1 MNKSSGPP
9 AANNAETAMA
19 NASGEESNRGFL
31 GTLANI
37 ERREWLAVLLSF
49 SLVLVLMTAYA
60 MLRPIRES
68 LAGDWG
74 NVGLAATWTAN
85 FGVSL
90 IAVSAYGAALTRI
103 KFQSIVPAVYVF
115 FSLSF
120 IGLIALRSQLTDTVF
135 VDMGFY
141 VWISLFALFNLSVFW
156 SLMTDVFNPEQ
167 AQRVFGFIAA
177 GTTIGALLGPTIT
190 EFFIDRLGA
199 NGLLLISALLLLT
212 PLIIVPV
219 LFRLKD
225 STLGNAGHG
234 GKHDIGQGL
243 GKDWYAGFKI
253 LVKDPYLLGI
263 AAFILL
269 YVTISTFVY
278 FELQTLTR
286 EYDLEFRA
294 RVWARMDIATQ
305 TLTLLVATLV
315 TGRVVQ
321 RFGMSVALSVMPA
334 LVAVCVLALAAAPG
348 LLLLGIF
355 QIGRRVGNYAL
366 TRPAREMLFS
376 TLSREA
382 RFKTKPIIDVVIYR
396 GGDVI
401 SAWLFTA
408 LVAATG
414 MGLVG
419 IAVVLSGIAVLW
431 GVVAV
436 WLGRRY
442 QEQAAANA
450 DESAATVAM

>member
-1 MNKSSGPP
+1 MATSSG
-9 AANNAETAMA
+9 AD
-19 NASGEESNRGFL
+19 SSRGFL

-49 SLVLVLMTAYA
+49 ALVFVLMSAYS
-60 MLRPIRES
+60 MLRPVRDS
-68 LAGDWG
+68 LGGDWD
-74 NVGLAATWTAN
+74 NFGLAATWTVN

-90 IAVSAYGAALTRI
+90 LAVSAYGAALTRI
-103 KFQSIVPAVYVF
+103 RFQSIVPAVYVF
-115 FSLSF
+115 FSLTF
-120 IGLIALRSQLTDTVF
+120 VGLIALRSQLTGTVV

-177 GTTIGALLGPTIT
+177 GTTVGAILGPTIT
-190 EFFIDRLGA
+190 ALFIDRLGA
-199 NGLLLISALLLLT
+199 NGLLLISATLLLT
-212 PLIIVPV
+212 PLFVVPA
-219 LFRLKD
+219 LFRLKE

-234 GKHDIGQGL
+234 GKHDIGKGL
-243 GKDWYAGFKI
+243 GKDWHAGFRI

-278 FELQTLTR
+278 FEIQTLTR

-294 RVWARMDIATQ
+294 KVWAWMDIATNS
-305 TLTLLVATLV
+305 LTLIVAALV
-315 TGRVVQ
+315 TGRIVQ
-321 RFGMSVALSVMPA
+321 KFGMGVALSIMPA
-334 LVAVCVLALAAAPG
+334 LVAVCVLALVAVPG
-348 LLLLGIF
+348 LLLLGVF

-366 TRPAREMLFS
+366 TRPAREMLFT

-382 RFKTKPIIDVVIYR
+382 RFKTKPIIDVVVYR

-408 LVAATG
+408 LVALTG
-414 MGLVG
+414 MELVG
-419 IAVVLSGIAVLW
+419 IALVICGIATLW
-431 GVVAV
+431 GGVAI

-442 QEQAAANA
+442 EERSASDPEPAA
-450 DESAATVAM
+450 VAEPA